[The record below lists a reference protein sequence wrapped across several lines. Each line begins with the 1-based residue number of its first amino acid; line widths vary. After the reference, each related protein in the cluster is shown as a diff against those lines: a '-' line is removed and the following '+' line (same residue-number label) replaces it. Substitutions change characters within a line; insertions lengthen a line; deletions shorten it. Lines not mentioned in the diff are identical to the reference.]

1 MSAPAATPGA
11 PLALGRRR
19 LGDRIGDRL
28 LSVLTGGAALGAVVL
43 VGLVAYEL
51 VRHAWLAISRFGF
64 GFVTSQVWDPV
75 KEKFGVL
82 DFIYGTAFTSFMAL
96 LLAGPLAI
104 AIALFLSELAPR
116 GVRDVIGTL
125 VELLAA
131 IPSVVIGLWG
141 IFVLGPF
148 IRDNVDP
155 TLQSALGWTPFFKGA
170 PQLTGYL
177 TAVLVLT
184 IMVLPITASISREL
198 FRTVPSDLKEAALAL
213 GMTRWEMIRGV
224 VLPYTRGGLVAAVML
239 GLGRAIG
246 EAIAVTQVIGGIGS
260 ISLNLFM
267 NGDTLASRIA
277 AQYQAAATGIHISAL
292 VYVALVLLVISLA
305 VNFGAQLIV
314 RRFELQRAGGS

>member
-1 MSAPAATPGA
+1 MSAPAATPRA

-19 LGDRIGDRL
+19 LVDRL
-28 LSVLTGGAALGAVVL
+28 GDWILYVLTAGATLGALIL
-43 VGLVAYEL
+43 VGLIAYEL
-51 VRHAWLAISRFGF
+51 VRHAWAAISEFGF

-75 KEKFGVL
+75 KERFGVL
-82 DFIYGTAFTSFMAL
+82 DYIYGTALTSFVAI

-104 AIALFLSELAPR
+104 AIALFLTELAPR
-116 GVRDVIGTL
+116 ALRGVIGTL
-125 VELLAA
+125 VEMLAA

-148 IRDNVDP
+148 LRDNVDP
-155 TLQSALGWTPFFKGA
+155 SLHSTLGWTPFFKGT

-177 TAVLVLT
+177 TAALVLT

-198 FRTVPSDLKEAALAL
+198 FRTVPADLKEAALAL

-246 EAIAVTQVIGGIGS
+246 EAIAVTQVIGGIGG
-260 ISLNLFM
+260 IHLSLFS

-277 AQYQAAATGIHISAL
+277 AQYQAAATSIHIAAL

-305 VNFGAQLIV
+305 VNFTAQLIV
-314 RRFELQRAGGS
+314 RRFEFQRTGGS